1 MAKEVEGKSKKAKKV
16 RKKSSDLRSLIFGL
30 IFTIIGVILVW
41 YALNLPCNIAPLS
54 QGVEGFSQEVDIE
67 FPKEIQRLICLSTDF
82 SALISMLIGT
92 LSIIVGIPGI
102 FRGLTGQQKH

>member
-1 MAKEVEGKSKKAKKV
+1 MPKPRNVKGTKGENKFPGMKTF
-16 RKKSSDLRSLIFGL
+16 IFGL

-82 SALISMLIGT
+82 GALISMLIGT
-92 LSIIVGIPGI
+92 LSVIVGIPGI